1 VKHSL
6 HPEALEEYLGAVS
19 YYADISPRL
28 AESFINAFEYGIK
41 EILTYP
47 SAWQI
52 MEEDVRRY
60 LIKRFPFGIYY
71 CIEANRMITAHGV
84 ARTFQNIRLF
94 GELSV
99 A

>member
-1 VKHSL
+1 MKHFL

-28 AESFINAFEYGIK
+28 AESFVNAFEYGIK

-47 SAWQI
+47 RAWQI

-71 CIEANRMITAHGV
+71 CIEANCIMIYAVMHMS
-84 ARTFQNIRLF
+84 RDPQYWKQRLK
-94 GELSV
+94 
-99 A
+99 